1 MTGLYGIIASVHEGW
16 ILKNQDV
23 FEEEAEE
30 NLSVETEDEIRAGP
44 VDFMSR
50 WLGRRCSLE
59 QSQKLNT
66 DTIFYH
72 SIVVWRDS
80 VIARCLPRKFNINK
94 LDAAVYYERQ
104 PKSDVFLQE
113 IHDRADLYKAC
124 SLITDPP
131 RTTSVKVQFVRARGA
146 GRFVQ

>member
-1 MTGLYGIIASVHEGW
+1 MVLPRQYMKRTQMDTE
-16 ILKNQDV
+16 DE

-94 LDAAVYYERQ
+94 LEAAVYYERQ
-104 PKSDVFLQE
+104 MCFC
-113 IHDRADLYKAC
+113 R
-124 SLITDPP
+124 
-131 RTTSVKVQFVRARGA
+131 RFTTVQIYIRPVR
-146 GRFVQ
+146 